1 MANQLM
7 VENLG
12 FSYGLSPVVQDVS
25 FAVGGGE
32 FLGIIGPNGSG
43 KTTLLKLISRLLVP
57 GQGRV
62 LVDGQDTSRWSHRAL
77 ARTMA
82 VVPQET
88 QVHFDFTVEE
98 IVEMGRSPYLGR
110 FQAMSKHDRDIV
122 TAAMEATNI
131 LPLAG
136 RSIQELSGGER
147 QRVIVARA
155 LAQEPEVLLLDEPT
169 ASLDINHEVEIF
181 ELLRTLTIQEG
192 LVSIAVLHDLN
203 LAAEYC
209 DRLLLLSQ
217 GKVSAMGGAE
227 EVLTAENLSS
237 VYGIDVVVYEN
248 FLTGRPH
255 VQALVHNENR

>member
-1 MANQLM
+1 MAKQL
-7 VENLG
+7 VVGNLSFG
-12 FSYGLSPVVQDVS
+12 YDIRPIMQDISFTVS
-25 FAVGGGE
+25 SGE
-32 FLGIIGPNGSG
+32 MLGIIGPNGSG
-43 KTTLLKLISRLLVP
+43 KTTLLKLISQLLVP
-57 GQGRV
+57 DEGRV
-62 LVDGQDTSRWSHRAL
+62 LIDGEDTSLWSHRTL

-88 QVHFDFTVEE
+88 QIRFDFTVEE

-110 FQAMSKHDRDIV
+110 FQAMTKHDREIV
-122 TAAMEATNI
+122 VEAMRATSV
-131 LPLAG
+131 LPLAK
-136 RSIQELSGGER
+136 RSIMELSGGER

-155 LAQEPEVLLLDEPT
+155 LAQEPQVLLLDEPT

-217 GKVSAMGGAE
+217 GRVAAEGFAE
-227 EVLTAENLSS
+227 EVLTEEIISS
-237 VYGIDVVVYEN
+237 VYGIDVVVYKN
-248 FLTGRPH
+248 LVTGRPQI
-255 VQALVHNENR
+255 QALAPSLNR

>member
-1 MANQLM
+1 MTMQLM
-7 VENLG
+7 VENLS
-12 FSYGLSPVVQDVS
+12 FSYGPSPVVQDVS
-25 FAVGGGE
+25 FTMGAGE
-32 FLGIIGPNGSG
+32 ILGIIGPNGSG

-57 GQGRV
+57 DQGKV
-62 LVDGQDTSRWSHRAL
+62 LIDGQDTSRWSHRSL

-88 QVHFDFTVEE
+88 QIHFDFTVEE

-110 FQAMSKHDRDIV
+110 FEAMSKYDRDVVI
-122 TAAMEATNI
+122 AAMEATSI

-136 RSIQELSGGER
+136 RSIRELSGGER

-155 LAQEPEVLLLDEPT
+155 LAQEPQVLLLDEPT

-192 LVSIAVLHDLN
+192 LVTIAVLHDLN

-209 DRLLLLSQ
+209 DHFLLMSQ
-217 GKVSAMGGAE
+217 GRVAATGMVE
-227 EVLTAENLSS
+227 EVMTADNLSS

-255 VQALVHNENR
+255 VQALGHNQDR